1 MPSLATVDGVP
12 HAAERE
18 RLLATALEAHLAR
31 AGYRLAHTVVELRL
45 HRHPRLPAVRGL
57 RLPGD
62 LPEQRLGRGAV
73 RIGVDIDD
81 VLVDALP
88 HFLAAF
94 NARFGK
100 AVPLEQAD
108 WDIFRAFP
116 EIPLPDRRAFWRT
129 LEDEGFLFQRPV
141 HPEAA
146 AAIRRL
152 RDLSHDLFLI
162 TGRLPWH
169 RAPTVQW
176 LAGQGL
182 GEAFADLR
190 VKRPRRPAEDHKREA
205 AAALRLD
212 AFVEDERRTAE
223 ALLTL
228 PLTVFLL
235 DRPWNQGPAL
245 PGLTR
250 VRDWTEVLTH
260 LTTVSGTVPI

>member
-1 MPSLATVDGVP
+1 
-12 HAAERE
+12 
-18 RLLATALEAHLAR
+18 
-31 AGYRLAHTVVELRL
+31 
-45 HRHPRLPAVRGL
+45 
-57 RLPGD
+57 
-62 LPEQRLGRGAV
+62 V

-108 WDIFRAFP
+108 GDIFRVFP
-116 EIPLPDRRAFWRT
+116 DIPATDRRAFWRT
-129 LEDEGFLFQRPV
+129 LEEERFLFQRPI

-146 AAIRRL
+146 EAVRRL
-152 RDLSHDLFLI
+152 GALGHDLFLV

-169 RAPTVQW
+169 RAPTLQW
-176 LAGQGL
+176 LKGQGL
-182 GEAFADLR
+182 GDVFADLR
-190 VKRPRRPAEDHKREA
+190 VKQPRRPAEEHKREA
-205 AAALRLD
+205 AATLRLD

-223 ALLTL
+223 AIVTL

-245 PGLTR
+245 PGVTR
-250 VRDWTEVLTH
+250 VRDWSEVLSH
-260 LTTVSGTVPI
+260 LATASQTVPML